1 MTLIHNRKPAQ
12 KKLTRRDFLLMA
24 GAGAAAAIGI
34 PIAGKFISAA
44 RKKELQRV
52 WNEKLKEHHTGGKK
66 GNVIRMVESTPDV
79 ADLEMGWVK
88 FKPGYIKEAATR
100 RGLQSTILH
109 PNSASAK
116 SDIHTHRL
124 KSYPKG
130 SKFEGLSRINAYP
143 SPGDILD
150 LVIYFRKNKLRR
162 TTHVITVDEQGK
174 VLGSSA
180 MRISKKLEAA
190 LNDAE
195 TQKIVKM
202 AEDIGEKIQRL
213 DASENQSEW
222 KPLATEICDDHL
234 KYLSYLKDKGL
245 QFKRVPIKGYF
256 AKDGEFI
263 KKAP

>member
-1 MTLIHNRKPAQ
+1 
-12 KKLTRRDFLLMA
+12 MA

-34 PIAGKFISAA
+34 PVAGKLISAA

-52 WNEKLKEHHTGGKK
+52 WDERLKEHHTGGRK
-66 GNVIRMVESTPDV
+66 GNVIKMAESTPAI

-88 FKPGYIKEAATR
+88 FKSGFIKEAAIR

-109 PNSASAK
+109 PSSASAK

-130 SKFEGLSRINAYP
+130 SKFEGLARINSYP

-150 LVIYFRKNKLRR
+150 LVLYFKKNKFRR
-162 TTHVITVDEQGK
+162 TTHIITVDEAGK
-174 VLGSSA
+174 VIGSSA
-180 MRISKKLEAA
+180 IRISKKLEGS
-190 LNDAE
+190 LTDAE

-202 AEDIGEKIQRL
+202 GEDIHAKILQL

-222 KPLATEICDDHL
+222 KSLANSVCDDHL
-234 KYLSYLKDKGL
+234 KFLSYLKGKGL
-245 QFKRVPIKGYF
+245 QVKRVPIKGYF
-256 AKDGEFI
+256 AKDGEFL